1 MDAAWAVDAEAR
13 AVRARATRIATPV
26 VRSPLARARVARDE
40 MCARRGVGA
49 ARCSRTALS
58 L

>member
-1 MDAAWAVDAEAR
+1 M
-13 AVRARATRIATPV
+13 RARGPPPPSSQV
-26 VRSPLARARVARDE
+26 VERMRELSEYFTGEKALTRVARDE